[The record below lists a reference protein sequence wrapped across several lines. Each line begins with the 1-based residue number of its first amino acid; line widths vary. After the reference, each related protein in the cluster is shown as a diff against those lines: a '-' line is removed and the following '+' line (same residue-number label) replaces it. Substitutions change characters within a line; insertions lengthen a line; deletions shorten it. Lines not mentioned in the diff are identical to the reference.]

1 MWTGYCSLSSLLKGG
16 SPVILGNTQFTRSPV
31 SQAYVWIADYYDGTY
46 LSEFDLQTQQSNSFY
61 KINKE
66 KLVSFGLIGQGSHVY
81 HNVANGVFHIN
92 ADRYSIS
99 YVCEEQEYPLTGRTF
114 LYSDIIQF
122 KNVSSDVNMS
132 GHSGNGSSGAFH
144 NTIECFNFGYKKMM
158 NLNDVQINFQC
169 VCSLPL
175 KETAFLQI
183 KITSDQDLSGQLVI
197 RKNGFVIDQ
206 IVAPLKANHAGII
219 NWDIR

>member
-1 MWTGYCSLSSLLKGG
+1 M
-16 SPVILGNTQFTRSPV
+16 ILGNTQFTRSPV
-31 SQAYVWIADYYDGTY
+31 SQAYIWIADYYDGTY

-61 KINKE
+61 TINKE

-92 ADRYSIS
+92 ADRYSVS

-114 LYSDIIQF
+114 LYRDIIQF

-132 GHSGNGSSGAFH
+132 GHSGPGSSGAFN

-175 KETAFLQI
+175 SGNAFLQI
-183 KITSDQDLSGQLVI
+183 KITSDQDLPGELVI